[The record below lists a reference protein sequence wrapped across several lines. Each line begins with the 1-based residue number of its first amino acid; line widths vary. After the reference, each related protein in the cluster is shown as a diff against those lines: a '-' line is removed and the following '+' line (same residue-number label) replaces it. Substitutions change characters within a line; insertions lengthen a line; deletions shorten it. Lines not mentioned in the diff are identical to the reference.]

1 MGAKLQSVLALHEI
15 EQQICD
21 IRRRIARKEK
31 TVATQSQKL
40 DTARQ
45 ALQAEHEQIK
55 RAQVHFNEQDHELKG
70 RTGNLEKLREQLNS
84 VRTNKEYAAGLSQLN
99 NEKADVAKL
108 ELQALQSMED
118 VEKRKKLYAE
128 HESASKAEAVKL
140 EHLKS
145 DLEQTRATY
154 AARLKALEDQ
164 RKLAVANVEA
174 DVVKMFD
181 RLSSK
186 YDGEALAE
194 VSKPNPRRE
203 EYNCGGC
210 FMSLAPEV
218 VNQLKTRDEIQTCK
232 SCGRIL
238 VVTG

>member
-1 MGAKLQSVLALHEI
+1 MGAKLQAVLALHEI

-21 IRRRIARKEK
+21 IRRQIARKEK

-40 DTARQ
+40 ETARL

-128 HESASKAEAVKL
+128 HETASKAEAVKL
-140 EHLKS
+140 EHLKA
-145 DLEQTRATY
+145 DLEQTRVTY
-154 AARLKALEDQ
+154 AARLKALDDQ
-164 RKLAVANVEA
+164 RKSAVTSVEA

-181 RLSSK
+181 RLSGK

-218 VNQLKTRDEIQTCK
+218 VNQLKTRDEVLTCK